1 MVLLSQSLAFKV
13 TYPND
18 TASASLVLFSKLLS
32 SIFLSLGVSLLVS
45 PYPHH
50 SQPEDSFLGCGGPG
64 DRRWSPPAGRPN
76 LGPLPAAAHF
86 PSTGIE
92 GVGGGDLFTQ
102 AAASANSWLRVE
114 AWNAASVAAEK
125 QGHSWAL
132 RGQHMQLRFS
142 TWLKYL
148 GATTAL
154 QHSDPTCSHLK
165 LKSLSS
171 SCPIPDNLWGQGVIW
186 NSEMGNVLGCPTVN
200 FLAFNRLGRNF
211 SRTQE

>member
-154 QHSDPTCSHLK
+154 QHSDRSSNRYLHKRKERRSEAQTQGEEHGCGH
-165 LKSLSS
+165 KSKDAWSPRWLEEVGTT
-171 SCPIPDNLWGQGVIW
+171 L
-186 NSEMGNVLGCPTVN
+186 L
-200 FLAFNRLGRNF
+200 
-211 SRTQE
+211 